1 MNLEEG
7 KEYQLTKELM
17 PLLNLTAHSIKT
29 RKEDLL
35 IWFENFFDFEI
46 VKQKPFT
53 IKILKIKEEYQPLPR
68 KVEKNQLTKE
78 RKYDEFTYQALGEEF
93 EPNSKSRVAR
103 QAIYSF
109 GSSEFGH
116 HDYKKVVERYVSK
129 PFNKYAETN
138 NEQVWVWYSSY
149 KEPNETVIE
158 NWRTILFNERID
170 EKNAASAFYRQEQG
184 EDITDERDAYQR
196 ARDKFRDMYGD
207 TLVLVKKWKNKEK

>member
-1 MNLEEG
+1 MILEEG

-17 PLLNLTAHSIKT
+17 PLLNLTAHSIKS

-35 IWFENFFDFEI
+35 IWFENFFDFEV

-68 KVEKNQLTKE
+68 KVEKNQLVKE
-78 RKYDEFTYQALGEEF
+78 RRYDEFTYQALGEEF

-103 QAIYSF
+103 QAIRSF
-109 GSSEFGH
+109 GSGEFGH

-138 NEQVWVWYSSY
+138 DEQVYGGVVIKEIYKAEYDRKFSTKIDQIYLHEVQKNSGFSS
-149 KEPNETVIE
+149 VSGIAE
-158 NWRTILFNERID
+158 N
-170 EKNAASAFYRQEQG
+170 K
-184 EDITDERDAYQR
+184 
-196 ARDKFRDMYGD
+196 
-207 TLVLVKKWKNKEK
+207 